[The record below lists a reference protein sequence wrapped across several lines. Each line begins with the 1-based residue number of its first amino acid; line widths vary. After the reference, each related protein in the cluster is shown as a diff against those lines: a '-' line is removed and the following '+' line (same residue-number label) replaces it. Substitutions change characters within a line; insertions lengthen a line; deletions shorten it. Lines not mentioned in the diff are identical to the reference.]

1 MVMTIRGLIPG
12 IEKTFLSCPNRP
24 DLLRYS
30 LTPCSVGT
38 VVPSR
43 VQSGRGVM
51 FHSPPARAEGSD
63 EWSYTSIS
71 VMQTGTT
78 STCTVTTLWTACCVT
93 AVCLHTELHWAVLNC
108 CALCCYVLQYRP
120 HMVEL
125 SWVIWML
132 LCCATHGVLHM
143 VCWIWCYIRCVT
155 YGVLHMAYCIWCAA
169 HGVLHMVCCIWCV
182 EYGVTYAALHMVC
195 YIWCA
200 ARGVQANE

>member
-1 MVMTIRGLIPG
+1 MLSYSNKLTPPARYTFVCTQFSPWGPLQCHDYTAYVHCYYHDDDDNSNDTMVMTIRGLIPG

-71 VMQTGTT
+71 VTQTGTT

-93 AVCLHTELHWAVLNC
+93 AVCLHTELH
-108 CALCCYVLQYRP
+108 
-120 HMVEL
+120 
-125 SWVIWML
+125 
-132 LCCATHGVLHM
+132 
-143 VCWIWCYIRCVT
+143 
-155 YGVLHMAYCIWCAA
+155 
-169 HGVLHMVCCIWCV
+169 
-182 EYGVTYAALHMVC
+182 
-195 YIWCA
+195 
-200 ARGVQANE
+200 